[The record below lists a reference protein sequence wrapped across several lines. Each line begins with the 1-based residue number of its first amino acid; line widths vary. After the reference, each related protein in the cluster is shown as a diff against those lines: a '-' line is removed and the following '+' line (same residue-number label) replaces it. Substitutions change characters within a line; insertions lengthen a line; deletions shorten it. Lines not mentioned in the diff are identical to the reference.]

1 MNEIREGLDRS
12 GRKIRSLTNLTLSQK
27 RSRLERSLCP
37 SSATLII
44 VPLALLEHWYEQIKR
59 HLNLYYYTNDK
70 NLKGVVY
77 LDGLGDYINI
87 QTPLSKLNID
97 STTKSIGSIQ
107 FLSHYL
113 IVITTFERCEQE
125 IKLKQENG
133 NENSTSSNN
142 ISLLQMRWLRLLVDE
157 GHELGKVDNNIQ
169 TKRIRKFISQI
180 AAERRW
186 VMSGTPTTGAKTELA
201 LQQLYNIF
209 QFLRHPYII
218 STSNNNNHNNDHNT
232 KLLNN
237 NHQNKSNK
245 RIKKESSTSS
255 SITTST
261 TAAPL
266 SISDRMEDFISMK
279 QWSKLII
286 EPCLAQRQEGWN
298 EVIKLLKNVLLR
310 HTKVFFLYNILNIVD
325 IIYSIIYTYT
335 SYTYTVPLSLSL

>member
-218 STSNNNNHNNDHNT
+218 STSNNSNNDT

-237 NHQNKSNK
+237 NQNRNNNNNK
-245 RIKKESSTSS
+245 KIKKESSTST
-255 SITTST
+255 TTST

-286 EPCLAQRQEGWN
+286 EPCLAQRQDGWN

-310 HTKVFFLYNILNIVD
+310 HTKVFFLYNILNK
-325 IIYSIIYTYT
+325 YC
-335 SYTYTVPLSLSL
+335 